1 MSDKKPPPTPL
12 SPATIPPS
20 SAPKS
25 RDGSVASAS
34 FASLHVDKDQLAQ
47 ALNSIHTSSREKDV
61 LTTFKALGPPP
72 EPSTATESKGITG
85 DLVQNG
91 LSGLY
96 SRFKEAVGVS
106 VGVSGKDKA
115 TASTASKENSDL
127 NDGDAA
133 SKKSSSTTA
142 TTSKNPVSLLRVDT
156 GVTGSTFNSTS
167 SDLMASTTT
176 SSETAPTSES
186 QSQQPQSTMA
196 SSVTNL
202 TGWATNSKSA
212 SSSFQSIPNMTK
224 PTAAVAPVHVS
235 AFKDGPRGALPKTE
249 DGQTRGNR
257 RSISK
262 PSDGQPVVPAP
273 EIPTLYDA
281 PGSKRAAVIGKVLVP
296 GHSKRDE
303 GLSMDGN
310 TDVPTSPT
318 KGSNIA
324 PIISAAPALPSSDS
338 NMASLPTRLSA
349 KDAVR
354 RPTLIDRIGYSR
366 TPGDLSRSSSV
377 SRGTTEHS
385 PINTSAHNSVHHESF
400 AQVPEPQRMKSGE
413 YRIPGTTTDEG
424 APEIVNAKLA
434 SMRKQVLSKDFW
446 MADETCK
453 ECFLCTAPF
462 TAFRRKHHCRT
473 CGCIFDSGCTSIISG
488 QRFGVQGT
496 LRVCKPC
503 LSIILQ
509 RQDGAISDDSAD
521 DSFLPA
527 IFRQNPPKRACS
539 PFSRGDRDDASISE
553 RAEDI
558 DDDTRS
564 LAAPMMAIPAAR
576 RIGESSNRNSAVLEI
591 DAPQLS
597 RPSSS
602 RSLRSSTLSRP
613 QSSGHRRHH
622 SKHNLWNR
630 LKASPEQRAP
640 FRKSAREEAAK
651 KIGLHAFHDD
661 NVIDPDLAPFM
672 SDESSGDEQMSIAGV
687 MAGSDPHASP
697 ATDAER
703 SNFGAYLNAGRR
715 VRNRTQTEKSISGV
729 SFTSRGLD
737 ELHPRSS
744 RRRNMSIASGHHVR
758 SPRPKSSAMRGPT
771 GSNETLPLFDS
782 PASPDVPRLT
792 RSSSMKGDKEPRL
805 ELNPASLLHVRKLL
819 RQLLQDSDVPN
830 VSAWEKALV
839 PILLKCTSSV
849 DPDIDRGDDI
859 DIRHYVKLKKIPGG
873 RPSDTCYVSGVIF
886 TKKLAL
892 KSMPRRMA
900 SPRVVIVSFPI
911 EYQRHQQQFMS
922 LQPVIEQEREFL
934 RQLVNRIIALRPQL
948 LLAEKSVSG
957 LAMQFLSDAKI
968 AVAYNVKPSV
978 LSAVSRCLETEII
991 SSVDMLA
998 LPPHQFQTG
1007 KSTGYEVKTFV
1018 NEDIPGR
1025 KKTYIFLS
1033 SNQEELGCTIALRG
1047 APTTVLA
1054 KLKRITEFMVYVV
1067 YNLKLESC
1075 LMRDSYIQ
1083 LPTSEDLSE
1092 QPSQATDESLA
1103 SLGAKTSNT
1112 DDDGQGSLSTMAQ
1125 EVLPS
1130 QDSHPA
1136 EKAAEEL
1143 PGDAMAEEQL
1153 LVQSIQQTDLLISL
1167 HGTHSHSAHDS
1178 PVPEDIPMPTFYSD
1192 MVAKYE
1198 TKILSAS
1205 PFVKFAQPYLLMKA
1219 REQERRLV
1227 RLKRLRDQD
1236 VVDERIDTEKSNPQK
1251 FQLIKPRMVLET
1263 GHKAPRQIMEILHA
1277 VHDAEYDKALYNYQT
1292 QTRQW
1297 ENYIQGNIGL
1307 FEPYAHQSIVVLHS
1321 VICTETK
1328 IPCLEPTLIA
1338 LGFYDEHVNTSSG
1351 MDPDCT
1357 LGQYIE
1363 DICYGADT
1371 TCTAN
1376 GCDRKMYEHHRTY
1389 VHGEARITI
1398 FIEQDTRGRFR
1409 GDNIMMW
1416 SYCKLCKR
1424 ETSEMEM
1431 SKGTWKYSFGKYLEL
1446 SFWSRGTHLVKDED
1460 ADGWNCPHDHHRDHI
1475 RYFGLNDK
1483 TIRIHYDPID
1493 LLEIIVPRA
1502 RITWNVEH
1510 DLNMKNEIFTHAQDR
1525 WTRFTTSVKAR
1536 LKAINTDNI
1545 LPEKTEACKVE
1556 MERLS
1561 KRIQDDHIS
1570 LIRKLQDKYMD
1581 SKYYEVIP
1589 FNVVLREMLV
1599 KVAEW
1604 DVAFTKFEADF
1615 LPSDKD
1621 IRRLTMI
1628 HLRKMFTDESK
1639 ESLSSNETS
1648 NEMTDVT
1655 EETTQTS
1662 VPDSEPKA
1670 DSQPMEAESDHAQL
1684 TADQEKATLDAPV
1697 EDATHVP
1704 AADAAL
1710 ERVEPLDLAITKSPV
1725 HNSSAPSQSENSL
1738 DASQI
1743 PPLVNSTPTPAT
1755 SPDLAPKST
1764 TTAVPPMSLAEQ
1776 VEQIRRRQSGIPENT
1791 AATTL
1796 ESEQPKVTTD
1806 PPKTSERGS
1815 SRRMGLNVSP
1825 PMIRAMSQPVNS
1837 TPTLPR
1843 MHSAVGKK
1851 IFGTSKD
1858 KDRAPSTEA
1867 AVGGELRKA
1876 PTAESGK
1883 GEKKLFSSLRPHRKS
1898 NQSAIPRFVGKKDSR
1913 VTTIRKHFEQLS
1925 REFEKERE
1933 KDRKKRADKM
1943 SHSRPFLQHSTT
1955 KAIVE
1960 VYEDVDE
1967 AVQEPGPIEEDQT
1980 AAAEPSDA
1988 KPGNSTGLEE
1998 PPTLSQPVR
2007 ESSQELNS
2015 PKNVPHR
2022 TDETATEVETDDQI
2036 HNSLGA
2042 TDDEQGES
2050 DTEHSLIDGTTL
2062 EEIAE
2067 SFDSSTEIPMELPK
2081 QDKNNFMRVLTNFW
2095 NERSASQWPPLDYPL
2110 NATDHIFIDSDI
2122 IVREDEPSSLIA
2134 FALSSEDYK
2143 EKLRGFYQ
2151 KKPGEDTAAS
2161 SESEEEGATSDTQS
2175 DKFSNIGEIITES
2188 QLEVKLVHTTSS
2200 HYKYQFTEGTAK
2212 MLVKIFYAE
2221 QFDALRRKCGV
2232 ADRIVESLSR
2242 CLKWDSKG
2250 GKTKSVF
2257 LKTQDDRLVMKSL
2270 SPVETAA
2277 FLKFAPA
2284 YFSLMAE
2291 ALFHDLPSVIAKMLG
2306 FFQVVIKNPV
2316 TSTEIKLDLLLMENL
2331 FYDRAPT
2338 RIFDLKGSMRNRK
2351 IQSTG
2356 EQNEVLLDENMV
2368 EYIYESPLFAR
2379 EHSKKLLRVSVW
2391 NDTLFL
2397 ARQNVMDYSLM
2408 IAVDEVK
2415 KELVVGIIDCIRT
2428 YTWDKKLESWIKDR
2442 GFAGGGRNRPTV
2454 TSPKEYKSRFREA
2467 MARYILEAPNC
2478 WHQFAPFLASRPR
2491 AVELNMAGDQAAT
2504 ADAAT

>member
-1 MSDKKPPPTPL
+1 MSDNKPPPTPL
-12 SPATIPPS
+12 SPSTVAS
-20 SAPKS
+20 VSKS
-25 RDGSVASAS
+25 REESIASAS
-34 FASLHVDKDQLAQ
+34 FISDQIDKDKLAQ
-47 ALNSIHTSSREKDV
+47 ALDKIHTSAKEEHV
-61 LTTFKALGPPP
+61 LTTFNDIPPP
-72 EPSTATESKGITG
+72 IEYGAAPESKGITG

-96 SRFKEAVGVS
+96 SRFKEV
-106 VGVSGKDKA
+106 VGVSGKDKQVGTAGA
-115 TASTASKENSDL
+115 TKETPDS

-142 TTSKNPVSLLRVDT
+142 TSSKTPVSLLRADT
-156 GVTGSTFNSTS
+156 AVTSSTFNSNLSDPIS
-167 SDLMASTTT
+167 STVASSGVAQTG
-176 SSETAPTSES
+176 ES
-186 QSQQPQSTMA
+186 QSQQAQSTLP
-196 SSVTNL
+196 SSVTNV
-202 TGWATNSKSA
+202 TSPSASKSA
-212 SSSFQSIPNMTK
+212 SSSRQSIPNMTK
-224 PTAAVAPVHVS
+224 PTAAVAPVHVN
-235 AFKDGPRGALPKTE
+235 AFKEGLRGTSSRVE
-249 DGQTRGNR
+249 DGQGRGNNR
-257 RSISK
+257 RSIGK
-262 PSDGQPVVPAP
+262 PNDGQPATLVPDMSSLYDASGNRR
-273 EIPTLYDA
+273 IPTLDRIA
-281 PGSKRAAVIGKVLVP
+281 IPA
-296 GHSKRDE
+296 HSRRED
-303 GLSMDGN
+303 GLSADGN
-310 TDVPTSPT
+310 IDSPTSPV
-318 KGSNIA
+318 KRSSGA
-324 PIISAAPALPSSDS
+324 PPVSSTNDSIPADPHALPQSS
-338 NMASLPTRLSA
+338 RLSA

-354 RPTLIDRIGYSR
+354 RPALIDRISFSR
-366 TPGDLSRSSSV
+366 TSGDMSRSSSL

-385 PINTSAHNSVHHESF
+385 PISTSAHNSVHHESF
-400 AQVPEPQRMKSGE
+400 TQVPDPQRMRSGE

-424 APEIVNAKLA
+424 APDVVNAKLA
-434 SMRKQVLSKDFW
+434 SMRRQVLSKDFW

-453 ECFLCTAPF
+453 ECFLCGAPF

-496 LRVCKPC
+496 LRVCKQC
-503 LSIILQ
+503 LGVILQ
-509 RQDGAISDDSAD
+509 RQDGALSDDSAD
-521 DSFLPA
+521 DSYLPA
-527 IFRQNPPKRACS
+527 IFRHNQSKRGYS
-539 PFSRGDRDDASISE
+539 PFPKVDRDDASISE
-553 RAEDI
+553 RTDDY
-558 DDDTRS
+558 DDDGRS
-564 LAAPMMAIPAAR
+564 LSAPMMAIPATR
-576 RIGESSNRNSAVLEI
+576 RIGDSSNRNSAVLEF

-602 RSLRSSTLSRP
+602 RSLKSNASGRP
-613 QSSGHRRHH
+613 QSSGHRRYH
-622 SKHNLWNR
+622 SKHNLWSR

-640 FRKSAREEAAK
+640 FRKSAKEEASRK
-651 KIGLHAFHDD
+651 TGLNAFHDD

-672 SDESSGDEQMSIAGV
+672 SDESSGDEQMSIAGAISGTDLHAPPV
-687 MAGSDPHASP
+687 VDPEKTS
-697 ATDAER
+697 
-703 SNFGAYLNAGRR
+703 FGAYLSAGRKIR
-715 VRNRTQTEKSISGV
+715 SRGQTEKSISGV

-737 ELHPRSS
+737 DFHPRSS
-744 RRRNMSIASGHHVR
+744 RRRNMSIASGHHR
-758 SPRPKSSAMRGPT
+758 SPRLKTSTMRGPT
-771 GSNETLPLFDS
+771 GSTETLPFFDAPGGS
-782 PASPDVPRLT
+782 DVPRLT
-792 RSSSMKGDKEPRL
+792 RSSSMKGDREPRL

-819 RQLLQDSDVPN
+819 RQLLQDSGIPTVN
-830 VSAWEKALV
+830 AWEKALV

-892 KSMPRRMA
+892 KSMPRRM
-900 SPRVVIVSFPI
+900 SNPRVVIVSFPI

-948 LLAEKSVSG
+948 LLTEKSVSG
-957 LAMQFLSDAKI
+957 LALQFLSDAGI
-968 AVAYNVKPSV
+968 SVAYNVKPSV
-978 LSAVSRCLETEII
+978 LSAVSRCLETEVI

-998 LPPHQFQTG
+998 LPPHQFQPG

-1033 SNQEELGCTIALRG
+1033 CNQEELGCTIALRG
-1047 APTTVLA
+1047 ASTSILS

-1075 LMRDSYIQ
+1075 LMRDSYLQ
-1083 LPTSEDLSE
+1083 LPTSEDMSRDS
-1092 QPSQATDESLA
+1092 SQAADPSLC
-1103 SLGAKTSNT
+1103 SLSTKTSNI
-1112 DDDGQGSLSTMAQ
+1112 DDDVLRSLPATSQGDVPSSQ
-1125 EVLPS
+1125 ESHHSEKKVAEASSGTSVP
-1130 QDSHPA
+1130 QD
-1136 EKAAEEL
+1136 
-1143 PGDAMAEEQL
+1143 QL
-1153 LVQSIQQTDLLISL
+1153 ISQSIQRADRLISL
-1167 HGTHSHSAHDS
+1167 HESHSRSAHDS

-1227 RLKRLRDQD
+1227 HLKRLRDQD
-1236 VVDERIDTEKSNPQK
+1236 VIDERLDNEKSNPQK

-1263 GHKAPRQIMEILHA
+1263 GHKAPRQVMEILHA

-1307 FEPYAHQSIVVLHS
+1307 FEPYAHQNIVVLHS
-1321 VICTETK
+1321 VICTDTK

-1338 LGFYDEHVNTSSG
+1338 LGFYDEHVDNNSG

-1363 DICYGADT
+1363 DVCYGADS
-1371 TCTAN
+1371 TCKAN
-1376 GCDRKMYEHHRTY
+1376 GCERKMYEHHRTY

-1398 FIEQDTRGRFR
+1398 FIEHDTRGRLR

-1416 SYCKLCKR
+1416 SYCKHCKR
-1424 ETSEMEM
+1424 ETTEMEM

-1446 SFWSRGTHLVKDED
+1446 SFWSKGTRLVKDGD
-1460 ADGWNCPHDHHRDHI
+1460 ADGWTCPHDHHRDHI
-1475 RYFGLNDK
+1475 TYFGLHDK
-1483 TIRIHYDPID
+1483 IIRIHYDPVD
-1493 LLEIIVPRA
+1493 LLEVVVPRA

-1510 DLNMKNEIFTHAQDR
+1510 DLKMKNEIFTNAQER

-1536 LKAINTDNI
+1536 LKAINIDNI
-1545 LPEKTEACKVE
+1545 LPEKAETYKAE

-1561 KRIQDDHIS
+1561 KRIQDDHTS
-1570 LIRKLQDKYMD
+1570 LIRKLQDKYME

-1604 DVAFTKFEADF
+1604 DSTFTKFEADF

-1639 ESLSSNETS
+1639 ESLSSNEVLT
-1648 NEMTDVT
+1648 EAADG
-1655 EETTQTS
+1655 EETTQSS
-1662 VPDSEPKA
+1662 VPDTESKPDTQSSENA
-1670 DSQPMEAESDHAQL
+1670 DDLPQL
-1684 TADQEKATLDAPV
+1684 DAGQEKTSLNAPPQEETLS
-1697 EDATHVP
+1697 
-1704 AADAAL
+1704 
-1710 ERVEPLDLAITKSPV
+1710 RVEPLDLATSKSPI
-1725 HNSSAPSQSENSL
+1725 PSQPENSDSVSQAPPPV
-1738 DASQI
+1738 DAG
-1743 PPLVNSTPTPAT
+1743 PPT
-1755 SPDLAPKST
+1755 SPDLAPQLTMAIEPS
-1764 TTAVPPMSLAEQ
+1764 MSLTEQ
-1776 VEQIRRRQSGIPENT
+1776 VEQIRRRQSLAAPEILN
-1791 AATTL
+1791 AATTAGN
-1796 ESEQPKVTTD
+1796 EQCKTTADAPKV
-1806 PPKTSERGS
+1806 ERGS
-1815 SRRMGLNVSP
+1815 SRRMGSNVSP
-1825 PMIRAMSQPVNS
+1825 PMVRALSQPVNS
-1837 TPTLPR
+1837 IPTMSR

-1851 IFGTSKD
+1851 SFSTSKE
-1858 KDRAPSTEA
+1858 KDRAPTAEA
-1867 AVGGELRKA
+1867 PAGHELRKT
-1876 PTAESGK
+1876 PTTESVK
-1883 GEKKLFSSLRPHRKS
+1883 GEKKLFSSLRPHRKGNPS
-1898 NQSAIPRFVGKKDSR
+1898 SIPRFVGKKDSR
-1913 VTTIRKHFEQLS
+1913 VSTIRKHFEQLS

-1933 KDRKKRADKM
+1933 KDREKRKQRM

-1967 AVQEPGPIEEDQT
+1967 AVQEPGPVEDEPATEPGGTKSKDRTGPAAGETIQELPEDTLSPKEISHHADDVTTEAETEDQ
-1980 AAAEPSDA
+1980 AH
-1988 KPGNSTGLEE
+1988 N
-1998 PPTLSQPVR
+1998 
-2007 ESSQELNS
+2007 
-2015 PKNVPHR
+2015 
-2022 TDETATEVETDDQI
+2022 
-2036 HNSLGA
+2036 NSLGA
-2042 TDDEQGES
+2042 TDEEQGES
-2050 DTEHSLIDGTTL
+2050 DTDHSLIDGTTL

-2067 SFDSSTEIPMELPK
+2067 SFDPGTEIPIELPK
-2081 QDKNNFMRVLTNFW
+2081 QDKNNFMKVLTTFW
-2095 NERSASQWPPLDYPL
+2095 NERSASQWPPLEYPL

-2143 EKLRGFYQ
+2143 EKLRHFYR
-2151 KKPGEDTAAS
+2151 KKAVDNTASS
-2161 SESEEEGATSDTQS
+2161 SESEYDTGSEVCSD
-2175 DKFSNIGEIITES
+2175 IGETITENH
-2188 QLEVKLVHTTSS
+2188 LETKLVHTTSS

-2257 LKTQDDRLVMKSL
+2257 LKTQDDRMVMKSL

-2284 YFSLMAE
+2284 YFGLMAE

-2316 TSTEIKLDLLLMENL
+2316 TNTEIKLDLLLMENL

-2368 EYIYESPLFAR
+2368 EYIYESPLFSR

-2478 WHQFAPFLASRPR
+2478 WHQYSAPPLASRPTR
-2491 AVELNMAGDQAAT
+2491 VGLTGSAGDEVVAA
-2504 ADAAT
+2504 DVGAA

>member
-1 MSDKKPPPTPL
+1 MSDKKPPATPL
-12 SPATIPPS
+12 SPSTVAS

-25 RDGSVASAS
+25 RQGSIASAT
-34 FASLHVDKDQLAQ
+34 FVTPQIDKDQLAQ
-47 ALNSIHTSSREKDV
+47 ALAKIHTSAKEKNV
-61 LTTFKALGPPP
+61 LTTFNDLAPPP
-72 EPSTATESKGITG
+72 ESVTATESKGLAG
-85 DLVQNG
+85 DIVQNG

-96 SRFKEAVGVS
+96 SRFKEV
-106 VGVSGKDKA
+106 VGVSGKDKQAA
-115 TASTASKENSDL
+115 TTASKENPDS

-142 TTSKNPVSLLRVDT
+142 TVSKTSTSLLRADT
-156 GVTGSTFNSTS
+156 GATSSTLNSTL
-167 SDLMASTTT
+167 SDPMASTV
-176 SSETAPTSES
+176 SSSGAALTSES
-186 QSQQPQSTMA
+186 QSQQPQSTIA

-202 TGWATNSKSA
+202 TGVVTSKSA
-212 SSSFQSIPNMTK
+212 SSSRQSIPNMTK
-224 PTAAVAPVHVS
+224 AAASVAPVHVS
-235 AFKDGPRGALPKTE
+235 AFKEGSRGTSTKAE
-249 DGQTRGNR
+249 DGSSRGSGR

-262 PSDGQPVVPAP
+262 QNDGQPAVLGS
-273 EIPTLYDA
+273 ETSSLYDTS
-281 PGSKRAAVIGKVLVP
+281 GSKRTPPLDKIAIP
-296 GHSKRDE
+296 
-303 GLSMDGN
+303 GLSRREDGLSIDGN
-310 TDVPTSPT
+310 TESPTSPI
-318 KGSNIA
+318 KRSNIGP
-324 PIISAAPALPSSDS
+324 PISTGPNSTSSDPH
-338 NMASLPTRLSA
+338 MLPQSSRLSA

-354 RPTLIDRIGYSR
+354 RPALIDRISYSR
-366 TPGDLSRSSSV
+366 NSGDLSRSSSL
-377 SRGTTEHS
+377 SRGTTEQS
-385 PINTSAHNSVHHESF
+385 PISTSAHNSVHHESF
-400 AQVPEPQRMKSGE
+400 SQVPEPQRARSGE

-424 APEIVNAKLA
+424 APEMVNAKLA

-453 ECFLCTAPF
+453 ECFRCSAPF

-509 RQDGAISDDSAD
+509 RQDGAVSDDSAD
-521 DSFLPA
+521 DSYLPA
-527 IFRQNPPKRACS
+527 IFRPNQSKRGYS
-539 PFSRGDRDDASISE
+539 PFSRADRDDGSISE
-553 RAEDI
+553 RTDDV
-558 DDDTRS
+558 DDDNRS
-564 LAAPMMAIPAAR
+564 LSAPMMAIPAAR

-602 RSLRSSTLSRP
+602 RSLKSNTSGRP

-630 LKASPEQRAP
+630 LKASPEQRVP
-640 FRKSAREEAAK
+640 FRKSAKDEASRRS
-651 KIGLHAFHDD
+651 GLHAFHDD
-661 NVIDPDLAPFM
+661 NVIDPDLAAFM
-672 SDESSGDEQMSIAGV
+672 SDESSGDEQMSISGAI
-687 MAGSDPHASP
+687 AGSDLHQSP
-697 ATDAER
+697 ATDSER
-703 SNFGAYLNAGRR
+703 SSFGVYLNAGRK
-715 VRNRTQTEKSISGV
+715 VRSRAQTEKSISGL

-737 ELHPRSS
+737 EFHPRSS
-744 RRRNMSIASGHHVR
+744 RRRNLSIASGHHIR

-771 GSNETLPLFDS
+771 GSNETLPLFDTPGGS
-782 PASPDVPRLT
+782 EVPRLI

-805 ELNPASLLHVRKLL
+805 ELNPASLSHVRKLL

-830 VSAWEKALV
+830 VSAWEKALI

-873 RPSDTCYVSGVIF
+873 KPGDTCYVSGVIF

-892 KSMPRRMA
+892 KSMPRRM
-900 SPRVVIVSFPI
+900 SNPRVVIVSFPI

-957 LAMQFLSDAKI
+957 LALQFLSDAGI
-968 AVAYNVKPSV
+968 SVAYNVKPSV
-978 LSAVSRCLETEII
+978 LSAVSRCLETEVI

-1018 NEDIPGR
+1018 NQDIPGG

-1033 SNQEELGCTIALRG
+1033 SYQEELGCTIALRG
-1047 APTTVLA
+1047 ASTPILA

-1075 LMRDSYIQ
+1075 LMRDSFIQ
-1083 LPTSEDLSE
+1083 LPTSEDMSAD
-1092 QPSQATDESLA
+1092 PSQATDGSVI
-1103 SLGAKTSNT
+1103 SLGTKTSTT
-1112 DDDGQGSLSTMAQ
+1112 DGEVQRSQPTSQ
-1125 EVLPS
+1125 EEVPSS
-1130 QDSHPA
+1130 QDSHPS
-1136 EKAAEEL
+1136 EKPSEGV
-1143 PGDAMAEEQL
+1143 PGNAIPQDQPL
-1153 LVQSIQQTDLLISL
+1153 SQSTQQNDRLISL
-1167 HGTHSHSAHDS
+1167 HESHSRTTHDS
-1178 PVPEDIPMPTFYSD
+1178 TVPEDIPMPTFYSD

-1219 REQERRLV
+1219 REQERKLV
-1227 RLKRLRDQD
+1227 HLKRLRDQD
-1236 VVDERIDTEKSNPQK
+1236 MINERIDDEKSNPQK
-1251 FQLIKPRMVLET
+1251 FQLIKPKMVLET

-1292 QTRQW
+1292 NTRQW

-1307 FEPYAHQSIVVLHS
+1307 FEPYAHQNIVVLHS

-1328 IPCLEPTLIA
+1328 IPCLEPTLIS
-1338 LGFYDEHVNTSSG
+1338 LGFYDEHVDRSSG

-1357 LGQYIE
+1357 LGQYVE
-1363 DICYGADT
+1363 DVCYGADS

-1398 FIEQDTRGRFR
+1398 FIEQDTRGRLR
-1409 GDNIMMW
+1409 SENIMMW
-1416 SYCKLCKR
+1416 SYCKHCKR
-1424 ETSEMEM
+1424 ETREMEM

-1446 SFWSRGTHLVKDED
+1446 SFWSRGTRLVNDED
-1460 ADGWNCPHDHHRDHI
+1460 AGGWNCPHDHHRDHI
-1475 RYFGLNDK
+1475 RYFGLDDK
-1483 TIRIHYDPID
+1483 IVRVHYDPID

-1510 DLNMKNEIFTHAQDR
+1510 DLNMKNEIFCNAQDR

-1545 LPEKTEACKVE
+1545 SEKMEACKAEV
-1556 MERLS
+1556 ERLS
-1561 KRIQDDHIS
+1561 KKIQDDHTS
-1570 LIRKLQDKYMD
+1570 LIRKLQDKYME

-1604 DVAFTKFEADF
+1604 DATFTKFEADF

-1639 ESLSSNETS
+1639 ESLTTNDVSNET
-1648 NEMTDVT
+1648 TDNT
-1655 EETTQTS
+1655 EESTQTS
-1662 VPDSEPKA
+1662 VPDGEPKQ
-1670 DSQPMEAESDHAQL
+1670 DSQQSEVSLESSPLDAI
-1684 TADQEKATLDAPV
+1684 QEKTPLDIPPQ
-1697 EDATHVP
+1697 EET
-1704 AADAAL
+1704 L
-1710 ERVEPLDLAITKSPV
+1710 ERVEALDLATPKSPIPDSPV
-1725 HNSSAPSQSENSL
+1725 PSPPEMRIGIQQ
-1738 DASQI
+1738 AS
-1743 PPLVNSTPTPAT
+1743 PPLNATSTPVI
-1755 SPDLAPKST
+1755 SPNLAPKAA
-1764 TTAVPPMSLAEQ
+1764 TTAAPPMSLTEQ
-1776 VEQIRRRQSGIPENT
+1776 VEQIRRRQQSGMSESMDT
-1791 AATTL
+1791 ATSTGG
-1796 ESEQPKVTTD
+1796 EQLRRVADSPRI
-1806 PPKTSERGS
+1806 TSERGP
-1815 SRRMGLNVSP
+1815 SRRAGLTVSP
-1825 PMIRAMSQPVNS
+1825 PMVRALSQPANS
-1837 TPTLPR
+1837 MPTLPR

-1851 IFGTSKD
+1851 MFGANKD
-1858 KDRAPSTEA
+1858 KDRVPSTEA
-1867 AVGGELRKA
+1867 SSGNDLRKV
-1876 PTAESGK
+1876 PTNESTK
-1883 GEKKLFSSLRPHRKS
+1883 SEKKLFSNLRSHRKG
-1898 NQSAIPRFVGKKDSR
+1898 NPSAIPRFVGKKDSR
-1913 VTTIRKHFEQLS
+1913 VSTIRKHFEQLS

-1933 KDRKKRADKM
+1933 KDREKRKQKM

-1955 KAIVE
+1955 KATIQ

-1967 AVQEPGPIEEDQT
+1967 AVQEPGPVEDEHT
-1980 AAAEPSDA
+1980 NVPAPAERKSNDLA
-1988 KPGNSTGLEE
+1988 GIGER
-1998 PPTLSQPVR
+1998 PTS
-2007 ESSQELNS
+2007 SKTSQEASLGLQS
-2015 PKNVPHR
+2015 SKDSSHR
-2022 TDETATEVETDDQI
+2022 VDEATTEGETDDQT
-2036 HNSLGA
+2036 HNNSLGP

-2050 DTEHSLIDGTTL
+2050 DTEHSLIDGTML

-2067 SFDSSTEIPMELPK
+2067 SFDSSAEIPIELPK
-2081 QDKNNFMRVLTNFW
+2081 QDKNNFMKVLTTFW
-2095 NERSASQWPPLDYPL
+2095 NERSASQWPSLEYPL

-2134 FALSSEDYK
+2134 FALSSDDYK
-2143 EKLRGFYQ
+2143 EKLHTFYTQ
-2151 KKPGEDTAAS
+2151 KDGGNDAPSVVSDDDAAS
-2161 SESEEEGATSDTQS
+2161 AVNSDMEER
-2175 DKFSNIGEIITES
+2175 ITES
-2188 QLEVKLVHTTSS
+2188 QLETKLVHTTSC

-2316 TSTEIKLDLLLMENL
+2316 TNTEIKLDLLLMENL

-2408 IAVDEVK
+2408 IAVDEIK

-2478 WHQFAPFLASRPR
+2478 WHQFNVPVMKSKPVRKEINVPEGDEATTD
-2491 AVELNMAGDQAAT
+2491 AGAA
-2504 ADAAT
+2504 

>member
-1 MSDKKPPPTPL
+1 MSDRKPPTPL
-12 SPATIPPS
+12 SPSTVAS

-25 RDGSVASAS
+25 RQGSIASAS
-34 FASLHVDKDQLAQ
+34 FISPEIDREQLSQ
-47 ALNSIHTSSREKDV
+47 ALDKIHNSAKERDS
-61 LTTFKALGPPP
+61 LTTFNDIAPPP
-72 EPSTATESKGITG
+72 DLAASNESKGLASDI
-85 DLVQNG
+85 VQNG

-106 VGVSGKDKA
+106 GKDK
-115 TASTASKENSDL
+115 STAASSATTKERTDP
-127 NDGDAA
+127 NDGDTA
-133 SKKSSSTTA
+133 SRKSSSTTA
-142 TTSKNPVSLLRVDT
+142 TASKISTSLLRTDT
-156 GVTGSTFNSTS
+156 AITS
-167 SDLMASTTT
+167 STLNSNLSDPMASTI
-176 SSETAPTSES
+176 SSSGIALTNES

-196 SSVTNL
+196 SSVTNIA
-202 TGWATNSKSA
+202 GVATSKSA
-212 SSSFQSIPNMTK
+212 SSSRQSIPNMTK
-224 PTAAVAPVHVS
+224 ATATVAPAHVS
-235 AFKDGPRGALPKTE
+235 AFKETPRGTSTKTE
-249 DGQTRGNR
+249 DGSSRGNPR
-257 RSISK
+257 RSSTK
-262 PSDGQPVVPAP
+262 ANEGQPTIPVSEMSTIHDMPGTKRVPTLDKIN
-273 EIPTLYDA
+273 IPTHNRRE
-281 PGSKRAAVIGKVLVP
+281 G
-296 GHSKRDE
+296 
-303 GLSMDGN
+303 GLSIDGN
-310 TDVPTSPT
+310 IDSPTSPIKRPSVVASIST
-318 KGSNIA
+318 ASNA
-324 PIISAAPALPSSDS
+324 TSSDS
-338 NMASLPTRLSA
+338 YVLSQSTRPSV
-349 KDAVR
+349 KDTVK
-354 RPTLIDRIGYSR
+354 RPALLDRISYSR
-366 TPGDLSRSSSV
+366 HRSDLSRSSSL

-385 PINTSAHNSVHHESF
+385 PISTSAHNSVHHESF
-400 AQVPEPQRMKSGE
+400 TQAPQPQRIRSGE

-453 ECFLCTAPF
+453 ECFLCGAPF

-473 CGCIFDSGCTSIISG
+473 CGCIFDSGCTSIIGG

-496 LRVCKPC
+496 LRVCNPC
-503 LSIILQ
+503 LSIIVQ
-509 RQDGAISDDSAD
+509 RQDGTLSDDDSAD

-527 IFRQNPPKRACS
+527 IFRSTQSKRGYS
-539 PFSRGDRDDASISE
+539 PFSKADRDDASFSE
-553 RAEDI
+553 RTEDF
-558 DDDTRS
+558 DEDNRS
-564 LAAPMMAIPAAR
+564 LTAPMMAIPAAR

-591 DAPQLS
+591 DVPQLS

-602 RSLRSSTLSRP
+602 RSLKSGTPGRP

-640 FRKSAREEAAK
+640 FRKSAKEEAGRK
-651 KIGLHAFHDD
+651 SGLHAFHDD

-687 MAGSDPHASP
+687 MAGSDLYPP
-697 ATDAER
+697 TDSER
-703 SNFGAYLNAGRR
+703 SSFGAYLNAGRKLR
-715 VRNRTQTEKSISGV
+715 SRGQMEKSTSAV

-737 ELHPRSS
+737 DFHPRSS
-744 RRRNMSIASGHHVR
+744 RRRNLSIASGNHLR
-758 SPRPKSSAMRGPT
+758 SPRPKSSALRGPT
-771 GSNETLPLFDS
+771 GSSETLPLFDS
-782 PASPDVPRLT
+782 PGGPELPRLT

-819 RQLLQDSDVPN
+819 QQLLHDSDIPN
-830 VSAWEKALV
+830 VAAWEKALV
-839 PILLKCTSSV
+839 PVLLKCTSSV
-849 DPDIDRGDDI
+849 DPDIDSGDDI

-873 RPSDTCYVSGVIF
+873 RPSDTCYVPGVIF

-892 KSMPRRMA
+892 KSMPRRMPN
-900 SPRVVIVSFPI
+900 PRVVIVSFPI

-934 RQLVNRIIALRPQL
+934 KQLVNRITALRPHL

-957 LAMQFLSDAKI
+957 LALQFLSDAKI
-968 AVAYNVKPSV
+968 SVVYNVKPSV
-978 LSAVSRCLETEII
+978 LSAVSRCLGTEII

-1007 KSTGYEVKTFV
+1007 KSTSYEVKTFV
-1018 NEDIPGR
+1018 NEEIPGR

-1047 APTTVLA
+1047 ASTNVLS

-1075 LMRDSYIQ
+1075 LIRDSYIQ
-1083 LPTSEDLSE
+1083 LPTGEDMSRD
-1092 QPSQATDESLA
+1092 PSQPAEGSMISFGTR
-1103 SLGAKTSNT
+1103 TSAL
-1112 DDDGQGSLSTMAQ
+1112 DDDGQRSLRTSNQ
-1125 EVLPS
+1125 DEIPPS
-1130 QDSHPA
+1130 QEDPPLDKTVEAPPSDITPQDQPPSQPNDRVVSLHESHPRS
-1136 EKAAEEL
+1136 
-1143 PGDAMAEEQL
+1143 
-1153 LVQSIQQTDLLISL
+1153 V
-1167 HGTHSHSAHDS
+1167 HDS
-1178 PVPEDIPMPTFYSD
+1178 PIPDDTPMPTFYSD

-1219 REQERRLV
+1219 REQERKLLH
-1227 RLKRLRDQD
+1227 LKRLRDHD
-1236 VVDERIDTEKSNPQK
+1236 VVDERADGEKPNQK

-1263 GHKAPRQIMEILHA
+1263 GHKAPRQMMEILHA
-1277 VHDAEYDKALYNYQT
+1277 VHDAEYDKAFYNYQT

-1297 ENYIQGNIGL
+1297 ENYIQSNIGL
-1307 FEPYAHQSIVVLHS
+1307 FEPYAHQNIVVLHS

-1328 IPCLEPTLIA
+1328 IPCLEPTLFA
-1338 LGFYDEHVNTSSG
+1338 FGFYDEHVDGNSG
-1351 MDPDCT
+1351 MAPDCT

-1363 DICYGADT
+1363 DICYSADT
-1371 TCTAN
+1371 NCTSN

-1398 FIEQDTRGRFR
+1398 FIEQDTRGRL
-1409 GDNIMMW
+1409 GGENIVMW
-1416 SYCKLCKR
+1416 SFCKLCKR
-1424 ETSEMEM
+1424 ETSQMEM

-1446 SFWSRGTHLVKDED
+1446 SFWSRGTHLVKDD
-1460 ADGWNCPHDHHRDHI
+1460 NADGWNCPHDHHRDHI
-1475 RYFGLNDK
+1475 RYFGLQDK
-1483 TIRIHYDPID
+1483 IVRVHYDPID

-1510 DLNMKNEIFTHAQDR
+1510 DLNMKNEIFSNAQER

-1536 LKAINTDNI
+1536 LKVINTDNI
-1545 LPEKTEACKVE
+1545 LSEKAEACKGEV
-1556 MERLS
+1556 ERLS
-1561 KRIQDDHIS
+1561 KKIQDDHTL
-1570 LIRKLQDKYMD
+1570 LIRKLQDKYMA

-1589 FNVVLREMLV
+1589 FNVVLRDMLV

-1604 DVAFTKFEADF
+1604 DTAFTKFEADF

-1639 ESLSSNETS
+1639 ESNNEA
-1648 NEMTDVT
+1648 TDNT
-1655 EETTQTS
+1655 EESTQAS
-1662 VPDSEPKA
+1662 APDTDSRLDTQPSEPVS
-1670 DSQPMEAESDHAQL
+1670 DSPPLD
-1684 TADQEKATLDAPV
+1684 TIQEKSPLD
-1697 EDATHVP
+1697 VP
-1704 AADAAL
+1704 PQEETL
-1710 ERVEPLDLAITKSPV
+1710 ERVEPLDLATPKSPV
-1725 HNSSAPSQSENSL
+1725 STASLPSQPENKVAIPQ
-1738 DASQI
+1738 AS
-1743 PPLVNSTPTPAT
+1743 PPLNAIRTPAL
-1755 SPDLAPKST
+1755 SPDLAPVPTLTS
-1764 TTAVPPMSLAEQ
+1764 APPMSLTEQ
-1776 VEQIRRRQSGIPENT
+1776 VKQIRHRQQSLSLEN
-1791 AATTL
+1791 AGVG
-1796 ESEQPKVTTD
+1796 SIQGNEQS
-1806 PPKTSERGS
+1806 KTERGS
-1815 SRRMGLNVSP
+1815 SRRMGMNVSP
-1825 PMIRAMSQPVNS
+1825 PMVRALSHPVNS
-1837 TPTLPR
+1837 VPTLPR
-1843 MHSAVGKK
+1843 MHSTMVGKK
-1851 IFGTSKD
+1851 MFGANKE
-1858 KDRAPSTEA
+1858 KDRVPSTEA
-1867 AVGGELRKA
+1867 PTGNELRKSS
-1876 PTAESGK
+1876 TSESSK
-1883 GEKKLFSSLRPHRKS
+1883 GEKKLFSSLRPHRKGNS
-1898 NQSAIPRFVGKKDSR
+1898 SSIPRFVGKKDSR
-1913 VTTIRKHFEQLS
+1913 VSTIRKHFEQLS

-1933 KDRKKRADKM
+1933 KDREKRKQKM
-1943 SHSRPFLQHSTT
+1943 SHSRPFLQNSPA

-1967 AVQEPGPIEEDQT
+1967 AVQESGPVEDEL
-1980 AAAEPSDA
+1980 AAAAGVVDA
-1988 KPGNSTGLEE
+1988 KRNDSTESARPSVEAKLERGH
-1998 PPTLSQPVR
+1998 Q
-2007 ESSQELNS
+2007 QS
-2015 PKNVPHR
+2015 PKDDLNHADDVM
-2022 TDETATEVETDDQI
+2022 TECETDDQT
-2036 HNSLGA
+2036 HTASLGA
-2042 TDDEQGES
+2042 TDDEQGDS

-2067 SFDSSTEIPMELPK
+2067 SFDSSTDIPIELPK
-2081 QDKNNFMRVLTNFW
+2081 QDKNNFMKVLTTFW
-2095 NERSASQWPPLDYPL
+2095 NERSASQWPPLEYPL
-2110 NATDHIFIDSDI
+2110 NATDHIFWDSDI
-2122 IVREDEPSSLIA
+2122 IIREDEPSSLIA

-2143 EKLRGFYQ
+2143 EKLRTFYE
-2151 KKPGEDTAAS
+2151 KSSKNDAAS
-2161 SESEEEGATSDTQS
+2161 TEAEDDARSEMPSD
-2175 DKFSNIGEIITES
+2175 IGDNITEE
-2188 QLEVKLVHTTSS
+2188 QLETKLVHTTSC
-2200 HYKYQFTEGTAK
+2200 HYKYQFTEGTAR
-2212 MLVKIFYAE
+2212 MFVKILYAE

-2306 FFQVVIKNPV
+2306 FFQVSIRNPV
-2316 TSTEIKLDLLLMENL
+2316 TNTEIKLDLLLMENL

-2408 IAVDEVK
+2408 IAVDEAK

-2478 WHQFAPFLASRPR
+2478 WHQFNLPMLGSSSRTR
-2491 AVELNMAGDQAAT
+2491 AEINAAAADETTATDAGAA
-2504 ADAAT
+2504 

>member
-1 MSDKKPPPTPL
+1 MSDKKPPSLTPL
-12 SPATIPPS
+12 SPSTVAS
-20 SAPKS
+20 SAAKS
-25 RDGSVASAS
+25 REDSIASAS
-34 FASLHVDKDQLAQ
+34 FVTSPVDKEHLAQ
-47 ALNSIHTSSREKDV
+47 ALDKIHTSAKEKNV
-61 LTTFKALGPPP
+61 LTTFNDLAPPP
-72 EPSTATESKGITG
+72 ESVAATESKGLAG

-96 SRFKEAVGVS
+96 SRFKEV
-106 VGVSGKDKA
+106 VGVSGKDKPAITA
-115 TASTASKENSDL
+115 TKENPDS
-127 NDGDAA
+127 NDGDTA

-142 TTSKNPVSLLRVDT
+142 TGPKSSASLLRADT
-156 GVTGSTFNSTS
+156 GATNSTFNSNQSDPVS
-167 SDLMASTTT
+167 STLAS
-176 SSETAPTSES
+176 SGVAPTSES
-186 QSQQPQSTMA
+186 QSQQQSTMA
-196 SSVTNL
+196 SSVTNIA
-202 TGWATNSKSA
+202 GPSASKSA
-212 SSSFQSIPNMTK
+212 SSSRHSIPNITK
-224 PTAAVAPVHVS
+224 AAAAVAPIHIN
-235 AFKDGPRGALPKTE
+235 AFKDGPRSASTKIE
-249 DGQTRGNR
+249 DGPSKGGGR
-257 RSISK
+257 RSTGK
-262 PSDGQPVVPAP
+262 PNDGQPP
-273 EIPTLYDA
+273 
-281 PGSKRAAVIGKVLVP
+281 VLVP
-296 GHSKRDE
+296 EVSTLYETAGKKRVSNIDNITIPAHSGREDGLNADE
-303 GLSMDGN
+303 NANS
-310 TDVPTSPT
+310 PTSPV
-318 KGSNIA
+318 KRPN
-324 PIISAAPALPSSDS
+324 AAPPLSAVPNSALDQPSQP
-338 NMASLPTRLSA
+338 ARLST
-349 KDAVR
+349 KDLTR
-354 RPTLIDRIGYSR
+354 RPALINRISYSR
-366 TPGDLSRSSSV
+366 TSGDLSRSSSL

-400 AQVPEPQRMKSGE
+400 TQVPDPQRVRSGE

-424 APEIVNAKLA
+424 APEVVNAKLA
-434 SMRKQVLSKDFW
+434 SMKKQVLSKDFW

-453 ECFLCTAPF
+453 ECFLCGAPF

-503 LSIILQ
+503 LSIIIQ
-509 RQDGAISDDSAD
+509 RQDGTVSDDSAD
-521 DSFLPA
+521 DSYLPA
-527 IFRQNPPKRACS
+527 IFRPNQSKRGYS
-539 PFSRGDRDDASISE
+539 PFSKVDRDDASFSE
-553 RAEDI
+553 RTEDV
-558 DDDTRS
+558 DDDNRS
-564 LAAPMMAIPAAR
+564 LAAPMMAIPATR
-576 RIGESSNRNSAVLEI
+576 RIGESSNRNSAVLEF
-591 DAPQLS
+591 DGPQLS

-602 RSLRSSTLSRP
+602 RSLKSNTSGRP

-640 FRKSAREEAAK
+640 FRKSAKEEAGRK
-651 KIGLHAFHDD
+651 GGLHAFHDD

-672 SDESSGDEQMSIAGV
+672 SDESSGDEQMSIAGA
-687 MAGSDPHASP
+687 MAGSDLHASP
-697 ATDAER
+697 VTDPER
-703 SNFGAYLNAGRR
+703 SAYLNAGRK
-715 VRNRTQTEKSISGV
+715 VRNRAQTEKSISGV

-737 ELHPRSS
+737 EYHPRSS
-744 RRRNMSIASGHHVR
+744 RRRNLSIASGHHLR
-758 SPRPKSSAMRGPT
+758 SPRPKSSALRGPT
-771 GSNETLPLFDS
+771 GSSETLPLFDNPGGS
-782 PASPDVPRLT
+782 ELPRLT
-792 RSSSMKGDKEPRL
+792 RSSSMKGDREPRL

-819 RQLLQDSDVPN
+819 RQLLQDSEVPN
-830 VSAWEKALV
+830 VTAWEKALV

-892 KSMPRRMA
+892 KSMPRRM
-900 SPRVVIVSFPI
+900 SNPRVVIISFPI

-948 LLAEKSVSG
+948 LLTEKSVSG
-957 LAMQFLSDAKI
+957 LALQFLSDAKI
-968 AVAYNVKPSV
+968 SVAYNVKPSV

-1018 NEDIPGR
+1018 NEEIPGR
-1025 KKTYIFLS
+1025 KKTYIFLA
-1033 SNQEELGCTIALRG
+1033 SNQEDLGCTIALRG
-1047 APTTVLA
+1047 ASTTILA
-1054 KLKRITEFMVYVV
+1054 RLKRITEFMVYVV

-1075 LMRDSYIQ
+1075 LMRDSFIQ
-1083 LPTSEDLSE
+1083 LPTSEDISRD
-1092 QPSQATDESLA
+1092 PTQATEESQI
-1103 SLGAKTSNT
+1103 SLETRTSTT
-1112 DDDGQGSLSTMAQ
+1112 DNNGQKSLPATQDDVPSSQ
-1125 EVLPS
+1125 EDHS
-1130 QDSHPA
+1130 S
-1136 EKAAEEL
+1136 EKAAEGL
-1143 PGDAMAEEQL
+1143 TSDAVTQGQL
-1153 LVQSIQQTDLLISL
+1153 LSQSIERTDRLISL
-1167 HGTHSHSAHDS
+1167 HETHSRTHDNL
-1178 PVPEDIPMPTFYSD
+1178 VPEDIPMPTFYSD

-1205 PFVKFAQPYLLMKA
+1205 PFVKFAQPYLLMNA
-1219 REQERRLV
+1219 REQERKLV
-1227 RLKRLRDQD
+1227 HLKRLRDQD
-1236 VVDERIDTEKSNPQK
+1236 MIDERVDSEKSNPQK
-1251 FQLIKPRMVLET
+1251 FQLIKPKMVLEP

-1307 FEPYAHQSIVVLHS
+1307 FEPYAHQNIVVLHS

-1338 LGFYDEHVNTSSG
+1338 LGFYDEHVDRSSG

-1363 DICYGADT
+1363 DLCYGADS
-1371 TCTAN
+1371 TCEAN

-1398 FIEQDTRGRFR
+1398 SIEQDTRGRLR

-1416 SYCKLCKR
+1416 SYCKHCKR

-1446 SFWSRGTHLVKDED
+1446 SFWSRGTRLVRDED
-1460 ADGWNCPHDHHRDHI
+1460 AGGWNCPHDHHRDHI
-1475 RYFGLNDK
+1475 RYFGLHDK
-1483 TIRIHYDPID
+1483 ILRVHYDPID

-1502 RITWNVEH
+1502 RITWNVGH
-1510 DLNMKNEIFTHAQDR
+1510 DLNMKNEIFTNAQDR
-1525 WTRFTTSVKAR
+1525 WTRFTNSVKAR

-1545 LPEKTEACKVE
+1545 LPEKAEACKAE
-1556 MERLS
+1556 MDRLS
-1561 KRIQDDHIS
+1561 KRIQDDHTS
-1570 LIRKLQDKYMD
+1570 LVRKLQERYMD

-1604 DVAFTKFEADF
+1604 DTAFAKFEADF

-1639 ESLSSNETS
+1639 ESLSSNEVT
-1648 NEMTDVT
+1648 NDIADIT
-1655 EETTQTS
+1655 EESTQTS
-1662 VPDSEPKA
+1662 VPESEPKA
-1670 DSQPMEAESDHAQL
+1670 DSQLSEVV
-1684 TADQEKATLDAPV
+1684 ADPSQVDTFQEKSPLDAPPQD
-1697 EDATHVP
+1697 ET
-1704 AADAAL
+1704 L
-1710 ERVEPLDLAITKSPV
+1710 ERVEALDLATPKSSVPSSSIPIQAE
-1725 HNSSAPSQSENSL
+1725 NNMATPQASAPAISN
-1738 DASQI
+1738 
-1743 PPLVNSTPTPAT
+1743 PTPTT
-1755 SPDLAPKST
+1755 SADLAPEST
-1764 TTAVPPMSLAEQ
+1764 ISTAPSMSLTEQ
-1776 VEQIRRRQSGIPENT
+1776 VEQIRRRQSAAPESTGT
-1791 AATTL
+1791 AVTMGG
-1796 ESEQPKVTTD
+1796 ESKMSVEPSRVTT
-1806 PPKTSERGS
+1806 ERGS

-1825 PMIRAMSQPVNS
+1825 PMVRAISHPVNS
-1837 TPTLPR
+1837 VPTLPR

-1851 IFGTSKD
+1851 AFSSSKD
-1858 KDRAPSTEA
+1858 KDKERMPVTETP
-1867 AVGGELRKA
+1867 VGGELRKV
-1876 PTAESGK
+1876 PTSESTK
-1883 GEKKLFSSLRPHRKS
+1883 SEKKLFSNLRPHRKG
-1898 NQSAIPRFVGKKDSR
+1898 NQSSIPRFVGKKDSR
-1913 VTTIRKHFEQLS
+1913 VSTIRKHFEQLS

-1933 KDRKKRADKM
+1933 KDREKRKQRM

-1967 AVQEPGPIEEDQT
+1967 AVLEPGPIEDEHAT
-1980 AAAEPSDA
+1980 APGPADPKSNNLEGPQVVSETTQEPSQ
-1988 KPGNSTGLEE
+1988 S
-1998 PPTLSQPVR
+1998 SQP
-2007 ESSQELNS
+2007 
-2015 PKNVPHR
+2015 PKDEHHR
-2022 TDETATEVETDDQI
+2022 ADDIATEGETDDQT
-2036 HNSLGA
+2036 HNNSLGP

-2067 SFDSSTEIPMELPK
+2067 SFDSSTEIPTELPK
-2081 QDKNNFMRVLTNFW
+2081 QDKNNFMKVLTTFW
-2095 NERSASQWPPLDYPL
+2095 NERSASQWLPLDYPL

-2143 EKLRGFYQ
+2143 QKLTTFYR
-2151 KKPGEDTAAS
+2151 KKAGEHTTTSTDIEDDAV
-2161 SESEEEGATSDTQS
+2161 SEMYSD
-2175 DKFSNIGEIITES
+2175 IGENGENITERL
-2188 QLEVKLVHTTSS
+2188 LESKLVHTTSS

-2316 TSTEIKLDLLLMENL
+2316 TNTEIKLDLLLMENL
-2331 FYDRAPT
+2331 FYDRAPS

-2408 IAVDEVK
+2408 IAVDEVR

-2478 WHQFAPFLASRPR
+2478 WHQFSIPLLTSRPPR
-2491 AVELNMAGDQAAT
+2491 PEIHVTAGDETGAAE
-2504 ADAAT
+2504 ASV

>member
-1 MSDKKPPPTPL
+1 MSDNKPPTL
-12 SPATIPPS
+12 SPSIAAS

-25 RDGSVASAS
+25 RDGSIASTS
-34 FASLHVDKDQLAQ
+34 YGSSQVDKTQLAQ
-47 ALNSIHTSSREKDV
+47 ALDKIHTSAKQKNV
-61 LTTFKALGPPP
+61 LTTFNDIPPPP
-72 EPSTATESKGITG
+72 EYGTATESKGLAG

-96 SRFKEAVGVS
+96 SRFKEV
-106 VGVSGKDKA
+106 VGVSGKDKSVA
-115 TASTASKENSDL
+115 IPTAKENPDS
-127 NDGDAA
+127 NDGDTA

-142 TTSKNPVSLLRVDT
+142 TSSKTPIALLRADT
-156 GVTGSTFNSTS
+156 GVTTSTFNSTL
-167 SDLMASTTT
+167 SDPMASTVA
-176 SSETAPTSES
+176 SSGAAQTSES
-186 QSQQPQSTMA
+186 QSQQAQSTLA
-196 SSVTNL
+196 SSVTNF
-202 TGWATNSKSA
+202 TGPTTSKSA
-212 SSSFQSIPNMTK
+212 SSSRQSIPNMTK
-224 PTAAVAPVHVS
+224 ATAVVAPVHAN
-235 AFKDGPRGALPKTE
+235 AFKEAPRGTSSRT
-249 DGQTRGNR
+249 DDSQSRGNIR

-262 PSDGQPVVPAP
+262 PNDGQSAILASEVSS
-273 EIPTLYDA
+273 LYDA
-281 PGSKRAAVIGKVLVP
+281 SGNKRVP
-296 GHSKRDE
+296 TLDKITIPTHSRRED
-303 GLSMDGN
+303 GLSTDGN
-310 TDVPTSPT
+310 VDSPISPIKRSSAVVMSTAPTS
-318 KGSNIA
+318 A
-324 PIISAAPALPSSDS
+324 SSDTQLLS
-338 NMASLPTRLSA
+338 QSSRLSA

-354 RPTLIDRIGYSR
+354 RPVLLDRISYSR
-366 TPGDLSRSSSV
+366 TSGDLSRSSSL

-385 PINTSAHNSVHHESF
+385 PISTSAHNSVHHESF
-400 AQVPEPQRMKSGE
+400 AQVPEPQRMRSGE

-424 APEIVNAKLA
+424 APEMVNAKLA

-453 ECFLCTAPF
+453 ECFLCGAPF

-473 CGCIFDSGCTSIISG
+473 CGCIFDSGCTTIISG

-496 LRVCKPC
+496 LRVCNPC
-503 LSIILQ
+503 YGIILQ
-509 RQDGAISDDSAD
+509 RQDGAVSDDSAD
-521 DSFLPA
+521 DSYLPA
-527 IFRQNPPKRACS
+527 IFRPNQSRRGYS
-539 PFSRGDRDDASISE
+539 PFSRIDRDDASISE
-553 RAEDI
+553 RTDDF
-558 DDDTRS
+558 DDDSRS
-564 LAAPMMAIPAAR
+564 LTAPMMAIPAAR

-602 RSLRSSTLSRP
+602 RSLKSNTSGRP

-630 LKASPEQRAP
+630 LKSSPEQRAP
-640 FRKSAREEAAK
+640 FRKSAKEEATRK
-651 KIGLHAFHDD
+651 TGLHAFHDD

-687 MAGSDPHASP
+687 MSGPDLHASP
-697 ATDAER
+697 AGDAER
-703 SNFGAYLNAGRR
+703 SSFGAYLSAGRKIR
-715 VRNRTQTEKSISGV
+715 SRAQTEKSISGV

-744 RRRNMSIASGHHVR
+744 RRRNMSIASGHHLR
-758 SPRPKSSAMRGPT
+758 SPRPKSAAMRGPT

-782 PASPDVPRLT
+782 PGGSELPRLT

-819 RQLLQDSDVPN
+819 RQLLQDSNIPN
-830 VSAWEKALV
+830 ATAWEKALV
-839 PILLKCTSSV
+839 PVLLKCTSSV

-892 KSMPRRMA
+892 KTMPRRMPN
-900 SPRVVIVSFPI
+900 PRVVIVSFPI

-934 RQLVNRIIALRPQL
+934 RQLVNRIVALRPQL

-957 LAMQFLSDAKI
+957 LALQFLSDAKI
-968 AVAYNVKPSV
+968 SVAYNVKPSV
-978 LSAVSRCLETEII
+978 LSAVSRCLETEVI

-998 LPPHQFQTG
+998 LPPHQFQPG

-1018 NEDIPGR
+1018 NEEIPGR
-1025 KKTYIFLS
+1025 KKTYICLS
-1033 SNQEELGCTIALRG
+1033 SDQEELGCTIALRG
-1047 APTTVLA
+1047 ASTHTLA

-1075 LMRDSYIQ
+1075 LMRDSYLQ
-1083 LPTSEDLSE
+1083 LPTSEDLSRD
-1092 QPSQATDESLA
+1092 PSQATDPSLI
-1103 SLGAKTSNT
+1103 SLSTKTSNT
-1112 DDDGQGSLSTMAQ
+1112 DDDGQRS
-1125 EVLPS
+1125 LPS
-1130 QDSHPA
+1130 TTQDNVPSSQESHHSEIPPEA
-1136 EKAAEEL
+1136 
-1143 PGDAMAEEQL
+1143 PQSNAMPQDQL
-1153 LVQSIQQTDLLISL
+1153 LSQSIQRTDRLISL
-1167 HGTHSHSAHDS
+1167 HESHSRSAHDS

-1219 REQERRLV
+1219 REQERKLV
-1227 RLKRLRDQD
+1227 HLKRLRDQD
-1236 VVDERIDTEKSNPQK
+1236 VIDERLDCEKPHPQK

-1263 GHKAPRQIMEILHA
+1263 GHTAPRQILEILHA
-1277 VHDAEYDKALYNYQT
+1277 VHDAEYDKALYNYKT

-1307 FEPYAHQSIVVLHS
+1307 FEPYAHQNILVLHS
-1321 VICTETK
+1321 LICTENK
-1328 IPCLEPTLIA
+1328 IPCMEPSLIA
-1338 LGFYDEHVNTSSG
+1338 LGFYDEHTDNNSG

-1363 DICYGADT
+1363 DICYGAES

-1376 GCDRKMYEHHRTY
+1376 GCERKMYEHHRTY

-1398 FIEQDTRGRFR
+1398 FLEQDTKGRLHS
-1409 GDNIMMW
+1409 DNIMMW
-1416 SYCKLCKR
+1416 SYCKVCKR
-1424 ETSEMEM
+1424 ETNEMEM

-1446 SFWSRGTHLVKDED
+1446 SFWSRGTRLVKDEEE
-1460 ADGWNCPHDHHRDHI
+1460 DGWNCPHDHHRDHI
-1475 RYFGLNDK
+1475 RYFGLQDK
-1483 TIRIHYDPID
+1483 IIRIHYDPID

-1510 DLNMKNEIFTHAQDR
+1510 DLNMKNEIFANAQDR
-1525 WTRFTTSVKAR
+1525 WTRFTASVKAR
-1536 LKAINTDNI
+1536 LKAINIDNI
-1545 LPEKTEACKVE
+1545 LPEKAEACKAE

-1561 KRIQDDHIS
+1561 KRIQDDHAS
-1570 LIRKLQDKYMD
+1570 LIRKLQDKYME

-1589 FNVVLREMLV
+1589 FNVALREMLV

-1604 DVAFTKFEADF
+1604 DTAFTKFEADF

-1639 ESLSSNETS
+1639 ESLSTTEGSTEAA
-1648 NEMTDVT
+1648 EVT
-1655 EETTQTS
+1655 EETTQAS
-1662 VPDSEPKA
+1662 VTDTESKQDTQPSESATDPSPLDA
-1670 DSQPMEAESDHAQL
+1670 N
-1684 TADQEKATLDAPV
+1684 QEKAPLDATPQ
-1697 EDATHVP
+1697 DAT
-1704 AADAAL
+1704 L
-1710 ERVEPLDLAITKSPV
+1710 SRVEPLDLAVQKSPV
-1725 HNSSAPSQSENSL
+1725 PSSSVPCQPENDDRVPQALPPVDTSPGIAPSS
-1738 DASQI
+1738 
-1743 PPLVNSTPTPAT
+1743 
-1755 SPDLAPKST
+1755 DLAPKP
-1764 TTAVPPMSLAEQ
+1764 TTAAMLPMSLTEQ
-1776 VEQIRRRQSGIPENT
+1776 VEQIRRRQGSTVPEST
-1791 AATTL
+1791 TVATTVGG
-1796 ESEQPKVTTD
+1796 EQSKSIAD
-1806 PPKTSERGS
+1806 PPKMTTERGS
-1815 SRRMGLNVSP
+1815 SRRIGSNVSP
-1825 PMIRAMSQPVNS
+1825 PMVRAISQPANS
-1837 TPTLPR
+1837 MPTLPR
-1843 MHSAVGKK
+1843 MHSGVGKK
-1851 IFGTSKD
+1851 MFSANKD
-1858 KDRAPSTEA
+1858 KERVPTTEA
-1867 AVGGELRKA
+1867 PVGNELRKVH
-1876 PTAESGK
+1876 TNDSVK
-1883 GEKKLFSSLRPHRKS
+1883 GEKKLFSNLRSHRKGNTS
-1898 NQSAIPRFVGKKDSR
+1898 SIPRFVGKKDSR
-1913 VTTIRKHFEQLS
+1913 VSTIRKHFEQLS

-1933 KDRKKRADKM
+1933 KDREKRKQKM

-1967 AVQEPGPIEEDQT
+1967 AVLEPGTAEDEHAVVTEPVNSKSSDPAGSGELPAASDTAQEPSRDLQHPKDALNPTEEVT
-1980 AAAEPSDA
+1980 AEA
-1988 KPGNSTGLEE
+1988 
-1998 PPTLSQPVR
+1998 
-2007 ESSQELNS
+2007 
-2015 PKNVPHR
+2015 
-2022 TDETATEVETDDQI
+2022 ETDDQAHI
-2036 HNSLGA
+2036 NSLGG

-2067 SFDSSTEIPMELPK
+2067 SFDSSTEIPIELPR
-2081 QDKNNFMRVLTNFW
+2081 QDKNNFMKVLTTFW

-2143 EKLRGFYQ
+2143 EKLRTFYR
-2151 KKPGEDTAAS
+2151 KKDSENVAIS
-2161 SESEEEGATSDTQS
+2161 SETEDDALSAY
-2175 DKFSNIGEIITES
+2175 SNIEEIITED
-2188 QLEVKLVHTTSS
+2188 QLETKLVHNSSS

-2257 LKTQDDRLVMKSL
+2257 LKTQDDRMVMKSL

-2316 TSTEIKLDLLLMENL
+2316 TNTEIKLDLLLMENL

-2379 EHSKKLLRVSVW
+2379 EHSKKLLRASVW

-2408 IAVDEVK
+2408 IAVDEVR

-2442 GFAGGGRNRPTV
+2442 GFAGGGRNKPTV

-2478 WHQFAPFLASRPR
+2478 WHQFGAPLLASRPAR
-2491 AVELNMAGDQAAT
+2491 AEVNVIAGDEGAPANT
-2504 ADAAT
+2504 GAS